1 MKKQLFELMKVKVST
16 KKEIN
21 LSFTQCQDKNS
32 WSKKT
37 NKENEE
43 LKENPKN
50 QSLGQIEIS
59 FWKKSLTQLEEQY
72 ESLKSFELFK
82 EKQLSLLK
90 YELNSNTNEEIEQK
104 KKENEIKL
112 NEIKKKF
119 SLEESKLNN
128 ELSGLKQLQNEYMEF
143 TLNKSKIKKDI
154 NMLKSKI
161 QLLQK
166 EKKSNP
172 KKSAISFNK
181 IDASEIQ
188 RQYKGIMTTTHGELC
203 RSKLGNKLLLSLN
216 VDEINKYQVFDR
228 TNLAYPVLKKK
239 KIQFSYLGDGFN
251 TKKLGKKKINLND
264 FNNFK
269 VAGFPDGI
277 QTVYWKI

>member
-1 MKKQLFELMKVKVST
+1 MKKQFIEFLKSKGPT

-32 WSKKT
+32 ESKKI
-37 NKENEE
+37 NDES
-43 LKENPKN
+43 KENPDN
-50 QSLGQIEIS
+50 QSLGQIEVS
-59 FWKKSLTQLEEQY
+59 FWKKSLSQLEEQLD
-72 ESLKSFELFK
+72 SLKSFDYFK
-82 EKQLSLLK
+82 ERQLSLLK
-90 YELNSNTNEEIEQK
+90 YELNINTNETIEK
-104 KKENEIKL
+104 TKKENEIKL
-112 NEIKKKF
+112 KEIKDKYKT
-119 SLEESKLNN
+119 EETKLNE
-128 ELSGLKQLQNEYMEF
+128 ELSYLKKIQDELMDF
-143 TLNKSKIKKDI
+143 TLNKSKIKKEI
-154 NMLKSKI
+154 NTLKNKI
-161 QLLQK
+161 QFAQK
-166 EKKSNP
+166 EKKTTS

-228 TNLAYPVLKKK
+228 TNLAYPVLKRK

-269 VAGFPDGI
+269 VAGLPDGV
-277 QTVYWKI
+277 QAVY

>member
-1 MKKQLFELMKVKVST
+1 MKKQIFDFMRQKGPSI
-16 KKEIN
+16 KEIN
-21 LSFTQCQDKNS
+21 LSFSQSQN
-32 WSKKT
+32 KKSSSEKT
-37 NKENEE
+37 IDEPKENI
-43 LKENPKN
+43 NN
-50 QSLGQIEIS
+50 QSLAQVEIS
-59 FWKKSLTQLEEQY
+59 FWKKNIMQLDDQY
-72 ESLKSFELFK
+72 ESLKSFNLFK

-90 YELNSNTNEEIEQK
+90 CELEINSNGTIENK
-104 KKENEIKL
+104 KKENQRKLKEIQEKYEAEELKL
-112 NEIKKKF
+112 KEEINYLKK
-119 SLEESKLNN
+119 
-128 ELSGLKQLQNEYMEF
+128 LQSEVGEF
-143 TLNKSKIKKDI
+143 TLNKYKIKNEISK
-154 NMLKSKI
+154 LKNRI
-161 QLLQK
+161 
-166 EKKSNP
+166 EKAQNDKKQST

-228 TNLAYPVLKKK
+228 VNLAYPVLKKK

-269 VAGFPDGI
+269 VTGLPDGI
-277 QTVYWKI
+277 QTLF

>member
-1 MKKQLFELMKVKVST
+1 MKKQIFDFMRQKGPSI
-16 KKEIN
+16 KEIN
-21 LSFTQCQDKNS
+21 LSFSQSQN
-32 WSKKT
+32 KKSSSEKAIDEP
-37 NKENEE
+37 KEN
-43 LKENPKN
+43 LNN
-50 QSLGQIEIS
+50 QSLAQVEIS
-59 FWKKSLTQLEEQY
+59 FWKKNIMQLDDQY
-72 ESLKSFELFK
+72 ESLKSFNLFK

-90 YELNSNTNEEIEQK
+90 CELEINSNGTIENK
-104 KKENEIKL
+104 KKENQRKLKEIQEKYEAEELKL
-112 NEIKKKF
+112 KEEINYLKK
-119 SLEESKLNN
+119 
-128 ELSGLKQLQNEYMEF
+128 LQSEVGEF
-143 TLNKSKIKKDI
+143 TLNKYKIKNEISK
-154 NMLKSKI
+154 LKNRI
-161 QLLQK
+161 
-166 EKKSNP
+166 EKAQNDKKQST

-228 TNLAYPVLKKK
+228 VNLAYPVLKKK

-269 VAGFPDGI
+269 VAGLPDGV
-277 QTVYWKI
+277 QTVY

>member
-1 MKKQLFELMKVKVST
+1 MKRQLFELMKAKVST

-32 WSKKT
+32 SSKKT

-43 LKENPKN
+43 LKENPNN

-90 YELNSNTNEEIEQK
+90 YELNSNTNEDIEKK
-104 KKENEIKL
+104 KKENKL
-112 NEIKKKF
+112 KLKEIKKKF

-128 ELSGLKQLQNEYMEF
+128 ELSHLKQIQNEYMEF

-166 EKKSNP
+166 EKKSSS

-277 QTVYWKI
+277 QTVY

>member
-1 MKKQLFELMKVKVST
+1 MKKQFFDFMRAKGPT

-21 LSFTQCQDKNS
+21 LSFNQSQEKNTS
-32 WSKKT
+32 SKKT
-37 NKENEE
+37 KEPN
-43 LKENPKN
+43 NDSNDNQNN

-59 FWKKSLTQLEEQY
+59 FWKKSIAQLDEQY
-72 ESLKSFELFK
+72 DSLKSFELFK
-82 EKQLSLLK
+82 EKQLSLLQ
-90 YELNSNTNEEIEQK
+90 YETNINSNDTLEKK
-104 KKENEIKL
+104 KKENETKL
-112 NEIKKKF
+112 KEIKEKF
-119 SLEESKLNN
+119 SVDESKLNN
-128 ELSGLKQLQNEYMEF
+128 ELTFLKEVQNEMGEF
-143 TLNKSKIKKDI
+143 AINKSRIKTDI
-154 NMLKSKI
+154 INLKNKI
-161 QLLQK
+161 QQAQK
-166 EKKSNP
+166 EKKTTS

-216 VDEINKYQVFDR
+216 VDEINRYQVFDK

-239 KIQFSYLGDGFN
+239 KIQFSYMGDSFN

-269 VAGFPDGI
+269 VTGLPDGI
-277 QTVYWKI
+277 QTVF

>member
-1 MKKQLFELMKVKVST
+1 MKRQLFELMKAKVST

-32 WSKKT
+32 SSKKT

-43 LKENPKN
+43 LKENPNN

-90 YELNSNTNEEIEQK
+90 YELNSNTNEDIEKK
-104 KKENEIKL
+104 KKENELKL
-112 NEIKKKF
+112 KEIKKKF

-128 ELSGLKQLQNEYMEF
+128 ELSHLKQIQNEYMEF

-166 EKKSNP
+166 EKKSSS
-172 KKSAISFNK
+172 KKSAISFTK

-269 VAGFPDGI
+269 VAGIPDGI
-277 QTVYWKI
+277 QTVY

>member
-1 MKKQLFELMKVKVST
+1 MKKQFIEFMKSKGPT

-32 WSKKT
+32 SSKKS
-37 NKENEE
+37 NEINDE
-43 LKENPKN
+43 SKENPNN
-50 QSLGQIEIS
+50 QSLGQIEVS
-59 FWKKSLTQLEEQY
+59 FWKKSISQLEEQY
-72 ESLKSFELFK
+72 DSLKSFEYFK
-82 EKQLSLLK
+82 DKQLSLLK
-90 YELNSNTNEEIEQK
+90 YELNINTNETIEK
-104 KKENEIKL
+104 TRKENEIKL
-112 NEIKKKF
+112 KEIEEKYK
-119 SLEESKLNN
+119 SEESKLNN
-128 ELSGLKQLQNEYMEF
+128 ELSTLKKIKNELMEF
-143 TLNKSKIKKDI
+143 TLNKSKIKKEI
-154 NMLKSKI
+154 NILKNRI
-161 QLLQK
+161 QISQK
-166 EKKSNP
+166 EKKTNS

-228 TNLAYPVLKKK
+228 TNLAYPVLKRK
-239 KIQFSYLGDGFN
+239 KIQFSYLGDSFN

-269 VAGFPDGI
+269 VAGLPDGV
-277 QTVYWKI
+277 QTVY

>member
-1 MKKQLFELMKVKVST
+1 MKKQIFDFMRQKGPSI
-16 KKEIN
+16 KEIN
-21 LSFTQCQDKNS
+21 LSFSQSQN
-32 WSKKT
+32 KKSSAEKIIDEP
-37 NKENEE
+37 KEN
-43 LKENPKN
+43 LNN
-50 QSLGQIEIS
+50 QSLAQVEIS
-59 FWKKSLTQLEEQY
+59 FWKKNIMQLDDQY
-72 ESLKSFELFK
+72 ESLKSFNLFK

-90 YELNSNTNEEIEQK
+90 CELEINSNGTIENK
-104 KKENEIKL
+104 KKENQRKLKEIQEKYEAEELKL
-112 NEIKKKF
+112 KEEINYLKK
-119 SLEESKLNN
+119 
-128 ELSGLKQLQNEYMEF
+128 LQSEVGEF
-143 TLNKSKIKKDI
+143 TLNKYKIKNEISK
-154 NMLKSKI
+154 LKNRI
-161 QLLQK
+161 
-166 EKKSNP
+166 EKAQNDKKPST

-228 TNLAYPVLKKK
+228 VNLAYPVLKKK

-269 VAGFPDGI
+269 VAGLPDGV
-277 QTVYWKI
+277 QTVY

>member
-1 MKKQLFELMKVKVST
+1 MKRQLFELMKAKVST

-32 WSKKT
+32 SSKKT

-43 LKENPKN
+43 LKENPNN

-59 FWKKSLTQLEEQY
+59 FWKKSLTQLQEQY

-90 YELNSNTNEEIEQK
+90 YELNSNTNEDIEKK
-104 KKENEIKL
+104 KKENELKL
-112 NEIKKKF
+112 KEIKKKF

-128 ELSGLKQLQNEYMEF
+128 ELSHLKQIQNEYMEF

-161 QLLQK
+161 QLIQK
-166 EKKSNP
+166 EKKSSS

-269 VAGFPDGI
+269 VAGLPDGV
-277 QTVYWKI
+277 QTVY

>member
-1 MKKQLFELMKVKVST
+1 MKKQFFDFMRAKGPT

-21 LSFTQCQDKNS
+21 LSFNQSQEKNTS
-32 WSKKT
+32 SKKT
-37 NKENEE
+37 KEPN
-43 LKENPKN
+43 NDSNDNQNN

-59 FWKKSLTQLEEQY
+59 FWKKSIAQLEEQY
-72 ESLKSFELFK
+72 DSLKSFELFK
-82 EKQLSLLK
+82 EKQLSLLQ
-90 YELNSNTNEEIEQK
+90 YETNINSNDTLEKK
-104 KKENEIKL
+104 KKENETKL
-112 NEIKKKF
+112 KEIKEKY
-119 SLEESKLNN
+119 SSDESKLKN
-128 ELSGLKQLQNEYMEF
+128 ELTFLKEVQNEMGEF
-143 TLNKSKIKKDI
+143 AINKSRIKTDI
-154 NMLKSKI
+154 INLKNKI
-161 QLLQK
+161 QQAQK
-166 EKKSNP
+166 EKKTTS

-216 VDEINKYQVFDR
+216 VDEINRYQVFDK

-239 KIQFSYLGDGFN
+239 KIQFSYMGDSFN

-269 VAGFPDGI
+269 VTGLPDGI
-277 QTVYWKI
+277 QTVF

>member
-1 MKKQLFELMKVKVST
+1 MKRQLFELMKAKVST

-32 WSKKT
+32 SSKVT
-37 NKENEE
+37 NKVNDD
-43 LKENPKN
+43 LKENPNN

-59 FWKKSLTQLEEQY
+59 FWKKSLSQLEEQY
-72 ESLKSFELFK
+72 NSLKSFELFK

-154 NMLKSKI
+154 NMLKNKI

-166 EKKSNP
+166 EKKSNA

-277 QTVYWKI
+277 QTVY

>member
-1 MKKQLFELMKVKVST
+1 MKRQLFELMKAKVST

-32 WSKKT
+32 SSKIT
-37 NKENEE
+37 NKVNDD
-43 LKENPKN
+43 LKENPNN

-59 FWKKSLTQLEEQY
+59 FWKKSLSQLEEQY
-72 ESLKSFELFK
+72 NSLKSFELFK

-277 QTVYWKI
+277 QTVY

>member
-1 MKKQLFELMKVKVST
+1 MKKQFFDFMRAKGPT

-21 LSFTQCQDKNS
+21 LSFNQSQEKNS
-32 WSKKT
+32 SSKKS
-37 NKENEE
+37 KESNNDSN
-43 LKENPKN
+43 ENPNN

-59 FWKKSLTQLEEQY
+59 FWKKSIAQLEEQY
-72 ESLKSFELFK
+72 DSLKSFELFK
-82 EKQLSLLK
+82 DKQLSLLK
-90 YELNSNTNEEIEQK
+90 YESNINSNDTLEKK
-104 KKENEIKL
+104 KKENETKL
-112 NEIKKKF
+112 KEIKEKY
-119 SLEESKLNN
+119 SSDESKLKN
-128 ELSGLKQLQNEYMEF
+128 ELTFLKEVQNEMGEF
-143 TLNKSKIKKDI
+143 AINKSRIKTDI
-154 NMLKSKI
+154 INLKNKI
-161 QLLQK
+161 QQAQK
-166 EKKSNP
+166 DKKPTS

-216 VDEINKYQVFDR
+216 VDEINRYQVFDK

-239 KIQFSYLGDGFN
+239 KIQFSYMGDSFN

-269 VAGFPDGI
+269 ITGLPDGI
-277 QTVYWKI
+277 QTVF

>member
-1 MKKQLFELMKVKVST
+1 MKKQFFDFMRAKGPT

-21 LSFTQCQDKNS
+21 LSFNQSQEKNS
-32 WSKKT
+32 SSKKS
-37 NKENEE
+37 KEPN
-43 LKENPKN
+43 NDSNDNQNN

-59 FWKKSLTQLEEQY
+59 FWKKSIAQLEEQY
-72 ESLKSFELFK
+72 DSLKSFELFK

-90 YELNSNTNEEIEQK
+90 YESDINSNDALEKK
-104 KKENEIKL
+104 KKENETKL
-112 NEIKKKF
+112 KEIKEKY
-119 SLEESKLNN
+119 SLDESKLNN
-128 ELSGLKQLQNEYMEF
+128 ELTFLKEVQNEMGEF
-143 TLNKSKIKKDI
+143 AINKSRIKTDI
-154 NMLKSKI
+154 INLKNKI
-161 QLLQK
+161 QQAQK
-166 EKKSNP
+166 EKKPSS

-216 VDEINKYQVFDR
+216 VDEINRYQVFDK

-239 KIQFSYLGDGFN
+239 KIQFSYMGDSFN

-269 VAGFPDGI
+269 VTGLPDGI
-277 QTVYWKI
+277 QTVF

>member
-1 MKKQLFELMKVKVST
+1 MKKQFFDFMRAKGPT

-21 LSFTQCQDKNS
+21 LSFNQSQEKNS
-32 WSKKT
+32 SSKKS
-37 NKENEE
+37 KESNNDSN
-43 LKENPKN
+43 ENPNN

-59 FWKKSLTQLEEQY
+59 FWKKSIAQLEEQY
-72 ESLKSFELFK
+72 DSLKSFELFK
-82 EKQLSLLK
+82 DKQLSLLK
-90 YELNSNTNEEIEQK
+90 YESNINSNDTLEKK
-104 KKENEIKL
+104 KKENETKL
-112 NEIKKKF
+112 KEIKEKY
-119 SLEESKLNN
+119 SSDESKLKN
-128 ELSGLKQLQNEYMEF
+128 ELTFLKEVQNEMGEF
-143 TLNKSKIKKDI
+143 AINKSRIKTDI
-154 NMLKSKI
+154 INLKNKI
-161 QLLQK
+161 QQAQK
-166 EKKSNP
+166 DKKPTS

-216 VDEINKYQVFDR
+216 VDEINRYQVFDK

-239 KIQFSYLGDGFN
+239 KIQFSYMGDSFN

-269 VAGFPDGI
+269 VTGLPDGS
-277 QTVYWKI
+277 QTVY

>member
-1 MKKQLFELMKVKVST
+1 MKKQFFEFMRAKGPT
-16 KKEIN
+16 KREIN

-32 WSKKT
+32 SSNKP
-37 NKENEE
+37 NEINDESKENQ
-43 LKENPKN
+43 NN

-59 FWKKSLTQLEEQY
+59 FWKKSISQLEEQY
-72 ESLKSFELFK
+72 DSLKSFEVFK
-82 EKQLSLLK
+82 DKQLSLIK
-90 YELNSNTNEEIEQK
+90 YESKINSNETIEKK
-104 KKENEIKL
+104 KKENEYKL
-112 NEIKKKF
+112 REIKEKF
-119 SLEESKLNN
+119 KSDESRLND
-128 ELSGLKQLQNEYMEF
+128 ELSFLKKIQYELGEF
-143 TLNKSKIKKDI
+143 TINKSKIKTEII
-154 NMLKSKI
+154 NLKNKI
-161 QLLQK
+161 QKAQND
-166 EKKSNP
+166 KKTSS

-216 VDEINKYQVFDR
+216 VDEINRYQVFDK

-239 KIQFSYLGDGFN
+239 KIQFSYMGDSFN

-269 VAGFPDGI
+269 IAGLPDGV
-277 QTVYWKI
+277 QTVY

>member
-1 MKKQLFELMKVKVST
+1 MKRQLFELMKAKVST

-32 WSKKT
+32 SSKKT

-43 LKENPKN
+43 LKENPNN

-90 YELNSNTNEEIEQK
+90 YELNSNTNEDIEKK

-112 NEIKKKF
+112 KEIKKKF

-128 ELSGLKQLQNEYMEF
+128 ELSHLKQIQNEYMEF

-166 EKKSNP
+166 EKKSSS

-269 VAGFPDGI
+269 VAGIPDGI
-277 QTVYWKI
+277 QTVY

>member
-1 MKKQLFELMKVKVST
+1 MKKQFIEFLKSKGQT

-32 WSKKT
+32 ESKKI
-37 NKENEE
+37 NDES
-43 LKENPKN
+43 KENPDN
-50 QSLGQIEIS
+50 QSLGQIEVS
-59 FWKKSLTQLEEQY
+59 FWKKSLSQLEEQLD
-72 ESLKSFELFK
+72 SLKSFDYFK
-82 EKQLSLLK
+82 ERQLSLLK
-90 YELNSNTNEEIEQK
+90 YELNINTNESIEK
-104 KKENEIKL
+104 TKKENEIKL
-112 NEIKKKF
+112 KEIKNKYK
-119 SLEESKLNN
+119 SEESKLND
-128 ELSGLKQLQNEYMEF
+128 ELSYLKKIQDELMEF
-143 TLNKSKIKKDI
+143 TLTKSKIKKEI
-154 NMLKSKI
+154 NNLKNKI
-161 QLLQK
+161 QFAQK
-166 EKKSNP
+166 DKKTSS

-228 TNLAYPVLKKK
+228 TNLAYPVLKRK

-269 VAGFPDGI
+269 VAGLPDGV
-277 QTVYWKI
+277 QTVY

>member
-1 MKKQLFELMKVKVST
+1 MKRQLFELMKAKVST

-32 WSKKT
+32 SSKIT
-37 NKENEE
+37 NKVNDD
-43 LKENPKN
+43 LKENPNN

-59 FWKKSLTQLEEQY
+59 FWKKSLSQLEEQY
-72 ESLKSFELFK
+72 NSLKSFELFK

-104 KKENEIKL
+104 KKENELKL
-112 NEIKKKF
+112 KEIKKKF

-128 ELSGLKQLQNEYMEF
+128 ELSHLKQIQNEYMEF

-166 EKKSNP
+166 EKKSSS

-277 QTVYWKI
+277 QTVY

>member
-1 MKKQLFELMKVKVST
+1 MKRQLFELMKAKVST

-32 WSKKT
+32 SSKKT

-43 LKENPKN
+43 LKENPNN
-50 QSLGQIEIS
+50 QSLGQIEVS

-90 YELNSNTNEEIEQK
+90 YELNSNTNEDIEKK
-104 KKENEIKL
+104 KKENEFKL
-112 NEIKKKF
+112 KEIKKKF

-128 ELSGLKQLQNEYMEF
+128 ELSHLKQIQNEYMEF

-166 EKKSNP
+166 EKKSSS

-251 TKKLGKKKINLND
+251 TKKIGKKKINLND

-269 VAGFPDGI
+269 VAGIPDGI
-277 QTVYWKI
+277 QTVY

>member
-1 MKKQLFELMKVKVST
+1 MKRQLFELMKAKVST

-32 WSKKT
+32 SSKKT

-43 LKENPKN
+43 LKENPNN

-90 YELNSNTNEEIEQK
+90 YELNSNTNEDIEKK
-104 KKENEIKL
+104 KKENELKL
-112 NEIKKKF
+112 KEIKKKF

-128 ELSGLKQLQNEYMEF
+128 ELSHLKQIQNEYMEF

-166 EKKSNP
+166 EKKSSS

-269 VAGFPDGI
+269 VAGLPDGV
-277 QTVYWKI
+277 QTVY

>member
-1 MKKQLFELMKVKVST
+1 MKKQIFDFMRQKGPSI
-16 KKEIN
+16 KEIN
-21 LSFTQCQDKNS
+21 LSFSQSQN
-32 WSKKT
+32 KKSSSEKT
-37 NKENEE
+37 IDEPKENI
-43 LKENPKN
+43 NN
-50 QSLGQIEIS
+50 QSLAQVEIS
-59 FWKKSLTQLEEQY
+59 FWKKNIMQLDDQY
-72 ESLKSFELFK
+72 ESLKSFNLFK

-90 YELNSNTNEEIEQK
+90 CELEINSNGTIENK
-104 KKENEIKL
+104 KKENQRKLKEIQEKYEAEELKL
-112 NEIKKKF
+112 KEEINYLKK
-119 SLEESKLNN
+119 
-128 ELSGLKQLQNEYMEF
+128 LQSEVGEY
-143 TLNKSKIKKDI
+143 TLNKYKIKNEISK
-154 NMLKSKI
+154 LKNRI
-161 QLLQK
+161 
-166 EKKSNP
+166 EKAQNDKKQST

-228 TNLAYPVLKKK
+228 VNLAYPVLKKK

-269 VAGFPDGI
+269 VTGLPDGS
-277 QTVYWKI
+277 QTVY

>member
-1 MKKQLFELMKVKVST
+1 MKKQFFDFMRAKGPT

-21 LSFTQCQDKNS
+21 LSFNQSQEKNS
-32 WSKKT
+32 SSKKS
-37 NKENEE
+37 KESNNDSN
-43 LKENPKN
+43 ENPNN

-59 FWKKSLTQLEEQY
+59 FWKKSIAQLEEQY
-72 ESLKSFELFK
+72 DSLKSFDLFK
-82 EKQLSLLK
+82 DKQLSLLK
-90 YELNSNTNEEIEQK
+90 YESNINSNDTLEKK
-104 KKENEIKL
+104 KKENETKL
-112 NEIKKKF
+112 KEIKEKY
-119 SLEESKLNN
+119 SSDESKLKN
-128 ELSGLKQLQNEYMEF
+128 ELTFLKEVQNEMGEF
-143 TLNKSKIKKDI
+143 AINKSRIKTDI
-154 NMLKSKI
+154 INLKNKI
-161 QLLQK
+161 QQAQK
-166 EKKSNP
+166 DKKPTS

-216 VDEINKYQVFDR
+216 VDEINRYQVFDK

-239 KIQFSYLGDGFN
+239 KIQFSYMGDSFN

-269 VAGFPDGI
+269 VTGLPDGI
-277 QTVYWKI
+277 QTVF

>member
-1 MKKQLFELMKVKVST
+1 MKKQFFEFMRAKGPT
-16 KKEIN
+16 KREIN

-32 WSKKT
+32 SSKKD
-37 NKENEE
+37 NEINDESKENQ
-43 LKENPKN
+43 NN

-59 FWKKSLTQLEEQY
+59 FWKKSISQLEEQY
-72 ESLKSFELFK
+72 DSLKSFELFK
-82 EKQLSLLK
+82 DKQLSLIK
-90 YELNSNTNEEIEQK
+90 YESKINSNETIEKK
-104 KKENEIKL
+104 KKENQLKL
-112 NEIKKKF
+112 KELKEKF
-119 SLEESKLNN
+119 KSDESQLDD
-128 ELSGLKQLQNEYMEF
+128 ELSFLKNVQYELGEF
-143 TLNKSKIKKDI
+143 TINKSKIKTEII
-154 NMLKSKI
+154 NLKNKI
-161 QLLQK
+161 QKAQN
-166 EKKSNP
+166 EKKTSS

-216 VDEINKYQVFDR
+216 VDEINRYQVFDK

-239 KIQFSYLGDGFN
+239 KIQFSYMGDSFN

-269 VAGFPDGI
+269 VAGLPDGV
-277 QTVYWKI
+277 QTVY

>member
-1 MKKQLFELMKVKVST
+1 MKKQFIEFLKSKGPT

-32 WSKKT
+32 ESKKI
-37 NKENEE
+37 NDES
-43 LKENPKN
+43 KENPDN
-50 QSLGQIEIS
+50 QSLGQIEVS
-59 FWKKSLTQLEEQY
+59 FWKKSLSQLEEQLD
-72 ESLKSFELFK
+72 SLKSFDYFK
-82 EKQLSLLK
+82 ERQLSLLK
-90 YELNSNTNEEIEQK
+90 YELNINTNESIEK
-104 KKENEIKL
+104 TKKENEIKL
-112 NEIKKKF
+112 KEIKNKYK
-119 SLEESKLNN
+119 SEESKLND
-128 ELSGLKQLQNEYMEF
+128 ELSYLKKIQDELMDF
-143 TLNKSKIKKDI
+143 TLNKSKIKKEI
-154 NMLKSKI
+154 NTLKNKI
-161 QLLQK
+161 QFAQK
-166 EKKSNP
+166 EKKTTS

-228 TNLAYPVLKKK
+228 TNLAYPVLKRK

-269 VAGFPDGI
+269 VAGLPDGV
-277 QTVYWKI
+277 QTVY

>member
-1 MKKQLFELMKVKVST
+1 MKRQLFELMKAKVST

-32 WSKKT
+32 SSKKT

-43 LKENPKN
+43 LKENPNN

-90 YELNSNTNEEIEQK
+90 YELNSNTNEDIEKK
-104 KKENEIKL
+104 KKENELKL
-112 NEIKKKF
+112 KEIKKKF

-128 ELSGLKQLQNEYMEF
+128 ELSHLKQIQNEYMEF

-251 TKKLGKKKINLND
+251 TKKLGKKKTNLND

-277 QTVYWKI
+277 QTVY